1 MPSRSRPL
9 LAVRLTGPAA
19 AVTAHT
25 AALVAHLTATY
36 GGRAT
41 CRTSTHHASHT
52 GEIRTYLTLTAKE
65 APHDHSN
72 RA

>member
-1 MPSRSRPL
+1 MPARPRPIF
-9 LAVRLTGPAA
+9 AVRLIGHTAT
-19 AVTAHT
+19 VTAHT

-52 GEIRTYLTLTAKE
+52 GEIRVYLTLTPKE
-65 APHDHSN
+65 ATPD
-72 RA
+72 